1 MAWRRS
7 SVRARQGPPSKY
19 LVLDTI
25 RVEDFFFDL
34 HRAFLKYCDCIR
46 TWNLIILKIKIVVNL
61 IRVIVST
68 VLNIFHHI

>member
-25 RVEDFFFDL
+25 RIEDFL
-34 HRAFLKYCDCIR
+34 YQNYCLMIQQIG
-46 TWNLIILKIKIVVNL
+46 IIERNGSNKTGY
-61 IRVIVST
+61 REVI
-68 VLNIFHHI
+68 NG

>member
-25 RVEDFFFDL
+25 RVEDFFFDYIEL
-34 HRAFLKYCDCIR
+34 FRNIV
-46 TWNLIILKIKIVVNL
+46 TVSEPGIL
-61 IRVIVST
+61 S
-68 VLNIFHHI
+68 F